1 MKKSYLLISAF
12 AAIFWLCGCAD
23 PVLFSEVFQLEQGQK
38 LYTRHNLW
46 YSDPQQISCLNIQNG
61 SFIPAGTEIIPV
73 ETTWFGDNI
82 RFKNAKTG
90 ELFTIKFN
98 EGYTLCT
105 MSDYIAATFTTDT
118 PEKLFKEIRKQAL
131 PRVIRGEVV
140 RGMNE
145 KEVLLAY
152 GPPPALRTPDRRIQS
167 WLYYKD
173 QENTFRLVFRNGIV
187 RNIIYQPSAK

>member
-1 MKKSYLLISAF
+1 MMRKICFMMAAALALI
-12 AAIFWLCGCAD
+12 CGCAD

-46 YSDPQQISCLNIQNG
+46 YTDPAAINCLNIQNG
-61 SFIPAGTEIIPV
+61 TMIPMGTEIIPV

-90 ELFTIKFN
+90 KLYTIKFN

-105 MSDYIAATFTTDT
+105 MADYIANTFTTDT
-118 PEKLFKEIRKQAL
+118 PEILLKDVRPQAL
-131 PRVIRGEVV
+131 PRIIRGEVV

-145 KEVLLAY
+145 KEVLLAC
-152 GPPPALRTPDRRIQS
+152 GPPPGLRTPDRRIQS
-167 WLYYKD
+167 WLYYKNQD
-173 QENTFRLVFRNGIV
+173 STFRLVFRNGIV
-187 RNIIYQPSAK
+187 RNILYLPPAK